1 MHPCGLF
8 VHFKSLGVEP
18 MIKKVLLG
26 SALAVGCGGLL
37 LGTSSFSYIKTGYSS
52 LRDSIKDQ
60 IPIEVE
66 IKRARDLIADLK
78 PEIADNLKL
87 IAREEVEVAKL
98 QREVNSKQA
107 SLAKSKDAI
116 LKLKEDVQ
124 SGVKYVVYRGKKF
137 DIDQVR
143 QDLGDRFKHHQTL
156 EATSEKLAKILE
168 AREKN
173 LMGARRKLD
182 EMLAAKRELEVQ
194 VENLQARLTMVEVAQ
209 AGSRFAVDDSALGSV
224 RKVLD
229 EISTRIEVAEKLV
242 DCVENCGSV
251 PVGEE
256 IASEDLVDQISEY
269 FSRGNAETSVDQ
281 FAGGSL

>member
-1 MHPCGLF
+1 
-8 VHFKSLGVEP
+8 

-37 LGTSSFSYIKTGYSS
+37 LGTSSFSYIKTGYTS
-52 LRDSIKDQ
+52 LRDSIKEQ

-66 IKRARDLIADLK
+66 IKRARDMIADLK

-98 QREVNSKQA
+98 QREVNSKQV
-107 SLAKSKDAI
+107 SLVKSKDAI

-124 SGVKYVVYRGKKF
+124 SGVKYVVYRGKKYN
-137 DIDQVR
+137 IDQVR

-156 EATSEKLAKILE
+156 EATAEKLAKILE

-209 AGSRFAVDDSALGSV
+209 AGSQFVVDDSALGSV

-229 EISTRIEVAEKLV
+229 DISTRIDVAEKLV
-242 DCVENCGSV
+242 QVYDDCGSV
-251 PVGEE
+251 PVHEE
-256 IASEDLVDQISEY
+256 ASNEDLVEQISDY
-269 FSRGNAETSVDQ
+269 FSRGDAELAVDQ
-281 FAGGSL
+281 LADGSL